1 MVIDGQARGI
11 ITRDLATGELTRH
24 VAHAVVLAT
33 GWLPADVSEYEHLGC
48 GTLENVVTN
57 AQFERMANE
66 GKVPA
71 KVAFIQKRVEE
82 AVPDIKEAL
91 PSYSAERGLL
101 SLCFID
107 PFSADLD
114 FSVIRELGQSF
125 KMDFLV
131 LLMSG
136 VDIRQNF
143 QRYLEDES
151 DTRIAD
157 LIEDPNWREDWA
169 QRGMR
174 KRDLVHF
181 VLEKFDAA
189 MTRLGYEAQGPE
201 ESHPVRA
208 HGKGV
213 LLYHLVFYSRHQ
225 LAKRLFRA
233 AEARIDPQT
242 RLGL

>member
-1 MVIDGQARGI
+1 LKNRIE
-11 ITRDLATGELTRH
+11 TLPGE
-24 VAHAVVLAT
+24 
-33 GWLPADVSEYEHLGC
+33 PEVSL
-48 GTLENVVTN
+48 
-57 AQFERMANE
+57 
-66 GKVPA
+66 
-71 KVAFIQKRVEE
+71 IQKRVED

-91 PSYSAERGLL
+91 PSYSAEKGLL

-143 QRYLEDES
+143 QRYLEDKS
-151 DTRIAD
+151 DTRISD
-157 LIEDPNWREDWA
+157 LIDDPNWRQDWA

-174 KRDLVHF
+174 ARDLIHF

-208 HGKGV
+208 HGMGV
-213 LLYHLVFYSRHQ
+213 LLYHLVFYSRHP
-225 LAKRLFRA
+225 LAKKLFRA
-233 AEARIDPQT
+233 AEAGIDPQT
-242 RLGL
+242 TLGL